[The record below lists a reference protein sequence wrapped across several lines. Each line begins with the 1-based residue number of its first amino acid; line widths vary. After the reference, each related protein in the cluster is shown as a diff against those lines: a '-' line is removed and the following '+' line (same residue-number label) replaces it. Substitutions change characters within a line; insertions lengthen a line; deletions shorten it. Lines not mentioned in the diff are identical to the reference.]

1 MMEIMSIIQWI
12 QHHSV
17 VMMMGVFLLIVV
29 TTFWPGRRSRFDRDS
44 RIPLEDDR

>member
-1 MMEIMSIIQWI
+1 MEIMPILQWI

-17 VMMMGVFLLIVV
+17 VMMFGVFLLIVAA
-29 TTFWPGRRSRFDRDS
+29 TFWPGRKSELERDG

>member
-1 MMEIMSIIQWI
+1 MEIMYILQWI

-17 VMMMGVFLLIVV
+17 VMMLVVFLIIVI
-29 TTFWPGRRSRFDRDS
+29 TTFWPGRRFRFERDG